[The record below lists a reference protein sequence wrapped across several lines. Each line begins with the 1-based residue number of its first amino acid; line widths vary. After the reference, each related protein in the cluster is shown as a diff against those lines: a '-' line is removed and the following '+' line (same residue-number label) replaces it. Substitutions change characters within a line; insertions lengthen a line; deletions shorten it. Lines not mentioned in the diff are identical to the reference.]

1 MRGTQKLVHALTGTR
16 AVLVSASAVGYY
28 GTSDTKLFKEDSRP
42 GDDFLATLAGAWEE
56 AALRNASNSRT
67 VVLRLGVV
75 LANGGGALQKMIA
88 AFQAFLGGP
97 PGGGKQWFSWVH
109 IEDVCRLIL
118 HAAAEDKWDGVYN
131 ATAPQPVR
139 LETFCMELGRA
150 LGRPSWLPVPKQ
162 AVRAVMGN
170 EAAELILKG
179 QHVVSGKVSQNGFVY
194 RYKDVGSALHQL
206 IRTKSTVSELK

>member
-1 MRGTQKLVHALTGTR
+1 MRGTQKLVHALTGAR

-28 GTSDTKLFKEDSRP
+28 GTSDTKLFREDSRP
-42 GDDFLATLAGAWEE
+42 GNDFLATLASAWEE
-56 AALRNASNSRT
+56 AALQNVPNSRT
-67 VVLRLGVV
+67 VVLRMGVV
-75 LANGGGALQKMIA
+75 LANGGGALQKMTA

-109 IEDVCRLIL
+109 VEDVCRLIL

-139 LETFCMELGRA
+139 LETFCTELGRA
-150 LGRPSWLPVPKQ
+150 MGRPSWLPVPRQ
-162 AVRAVMGN
+162 AVRALMGN

-179 QHVVSGKVSQNGFVY
+179 QHVVSRKVSENGFVY
-194 RYKDVGSALHQL
+194 RYKDVGSALQQL
-206 IRTKSTVSELK
+206 MRSKSAVSEMK